1 MSKSFKKLVAIVSAI
16 AMVIAGITVQPQ
28 TANAAEALEWSE
40 LTDGLKKATI
50 KNTSTEEVRGVE
62 YKGFETDRSWGGDSK
77 WQGQAIVNDVTVEAG
92 QAYKVSLDVSSTPAK
107 KILVQTLSGGEYVE
121 KEYDTTVGH
130 IEQTFAA
137 NNDKVNI
144 VVAFG
149 SFSDDEVGTY
159 DVSISNLKLE
169 KTEKSEE
176 QIEKER
182 VEALLTGDEN
192 IAKGKTAF
200 SNSVKETGYQ
210 PEEAFDGNLGS
221 RYAAESY
228 ESGVTLGVDL
238 GKTYKV
244 SSVAFK
250 WEGAY
255 ATEYNIQV
263 SKDGKAYDTVKT
275 MTADKAETIEV
286 PLDEAVEARYVRIE
300 CVKNAINYG
309 YSLWEM
315 GVYGTEVAEVETT
328 TPVVEPGTVETTTP
342 AKQDETTTPAPVVP
356 TVPVAAEKDWSAE
369 DFIGSTD
376 ATYNDTYKAIKDGAI
391 NEIVNIQKA
400 DDTLGLYV
408 SFADADFGTITV
420 NGKAADIK
428 VAGAGIWFK
437 LSNFTDMYSDVV
449 ITNGAGTVK
458 ATLYVYNKNGVDNSK
473 KDDETTT
480 PAKPTV
486 APTTANGNVDESI
499 KAPEGLVH
507 APGEGLPYHFAWAA
521 VDGADGYNVYIDGV
535 YVTKVT
541 ENVADLDASMF
552 TKGAGEY
559 TVGVATVKENKTS
572 AITSIK
578 YTYAG
583 SGQPATT
590 KVSVTTTVAPVATT
604 VAPVITTVAPVTTP
618 SVPGQD
624 VDESIKAPEGL
635 VWAGNAN
642 LPYYF
647 AWAKADGIDS
657 YNVYV
662 DGTLVAN
669 VVDGS
674 VNLNESVFTKGSGE
688 YAIGIAAVKGNKTS
702 VITSIKYTY
711 AGSGQPATTKAPE
724 PSTAKP
730 TDVTVAPTAPGQ
742 DVDESIKAP
751 EGLVW
756 AGNANLPY
764 YFAWAPVV
772 GVDSYNVYVDGVYA
786 TNVNGNSV
794 NLEKSVFT
802 KGSGE
807 YTVGVAAVKGN
818 KVSNITSVKYTYTG
832 DGAITTTKAPEA
844 QPTAAPTTVAPTAKP
859 TVAPTTA
866 KPTTKPKETTTIDFT
881 TDSSIEKPFGL
892 DVSQASVGY
901 VNVVWGRGTIDCYNV
916 YVDGERRRTGISA
929 QALKLPVYTEGTHTI
944 AITTVVGKRE
954 SERLE
959 AQIQIT
965 GTGEKETEPE
975 TCPEELKPQLKENV
989 PLRDDRIAIELNNK
1003 TNGKYSDSEIYWC
1016 IVGNNANNQLCY
1028 MDKDGN
1034 MIPASESLNTVEVN
1048 GTKYANIYHTL
1059 AESDHVYAPTIRSGR
1074 MYLSYGKPVYVKF
1087 VGSTGYAGPD
1097 LNNPGDVNA
1106 NTLFEFAEFTIEGKH
1121 YWGNTTRVDY
1131 FCFPMV
1137 TRLIGGSLYGGY
1149 DNVVGD
1155 VGTRD
1160 EIFNAFK
1167 NEVPNEYKSLVRD
1180 DRIIAPCKSTFNVG
1194 KINGNYFDNYINEF
1208 WNKYAN
1214 EDLRFSSESGRFVGR
1229 VVGNQMRFTREG
1241 DSTVY
1246 YVDKPNTQEVLEGK
1260 GAFDR
1265 GNGVEK
1271 AIEAQLCAA
1280 FNRGVATEPENW
1292 YTPSKYYKNSVS
1304 NFYAG
1309 FFHEHSVLGKAY
1321 GFCYDDVNDQST
1333 LLQYDK
1339 ADALVIDLKW

>member
-1 MSKSFKKLVAIVSAI
+1 MSKSFKKLVAI

-40 LTDGLKKATI
+40 LTDGLGKATI
-50 KNTSTEEVRGVE
+50 KNTSTEEVRGAE

-77 WQGQAIVNDVTVEAG
+77 WQGQAKVNDVTVEAG

-342 AKQDETTTPAPVVP
+342 AKQDETTTPAKQDETTTPAPVVP

-486 APTTANGNVDESI
+486 APTTV
-499 KAPEGLVH
+499 AP
-507 APGEGLPYHFAWAA
+507 
-521 VDGADGYNVYIDGV
+521 
-535 YVTKVT
+535 
-541 ENVADLDASMF
+541 
-552 TKGAGEY
+552 
-559 TVGVATVKENKTS
+559 
-572 AITSIK
+572 
-578 YTYAG
+578 
-583 SGQPATT
+583 
-590 KVSVTTTVAPVATT
+590 TTVAPTT
-604 VAPVITTVAPVTTP
+604 VAPTTVAPTT
-618 SVPGQD
+618 V
-624 VDESIKAPEGL
+624 AP
-635 VWAGNAN
+635 
-642 LPYYF
+642 
-647 AWAKADGIDS
+647 
-657 YNVYV
+657 
-662 DGTLVAN
+662 T
-669 VVDGS
+669 
-674 VNLNESVFTKGSGE
+674 
-688 YAIGIAAVKGNKTS
+688 
-702 VITSIKYTY
+702 
-711 AGSGQPATTKAPE
+711 
-724 PSTAKP
+724 
-730 TDVTVAPTAPGQ
+730 TVAPTAKPT
-742 DVDESIKAP
+742 E
-751 EGLVW
+751 
-756 AGNANLPY
+756 
-764 YFAWAPVV
+764 
-772 GVDSYNVYVDGVYA
+772 
-786 TNVNGNSV
+786 T
-794 NLEKSVFT
+794 
-802 KGSGE
+802 
-807 YTVGVAAVKGN
+807 
-818 KVSNITSVKYTYTG
+818 
-832 DGAITTTKAPEA
+832 
-844 QPTAAPTTVAPTAKP
+844 PTAKPTETPTAKPTVAPTAKP
-859 TVAPTTA
+859 TVAPTTKAISTTAVPATVKKTTVKKTTVKATA
-866 KPTTKPKETTTIDFT
+866 KKLSSNKVKLSVKKVAGASKYSVQISTTKNFKKVVAKKTSKKAVFT
-881 TDSSIEKPFGL
+881 VKSKKLKGKKKL
-892 DVSQASVGY
+892 Y
-901 VNVVWGRGTIDCYNV
+901 VRVKV
-916 YVDGERRRTGISA
+916 YKKV
-929 QALKLPVYTEGTHTI
+929 
-944 AITTVVGKRE
+944 
-954 SERLE
+954 
-959 AQIQIT
+959 
-965 GTGEKETEPE
+965 
-975 TCPEELKPQLKENV
+975 
-989 PLRDDRIAIELNNK
+989 
-1003 TNGKYSDSEIYWC
+1003 NGKT
-1016 IVGNNANNQLCY
+1016 V
-1028 MDKDGN
+1028 
-1034 MIPASESLNTVEVN
+1034 ASQWSKA
-1048 GTKYANIYHTL
+1048 TK
-1059 AESDHVYAPTIRSGR
+1059 IR
-1074 MYLSYGKPVYVKF
+1074 VK
-1087 VGSTGYAGPD
+1087 
-1097 LNNPGDVNA
+1097 
-1106 NTLFEFAEFTIEGKH
+1106 K
-1121 YWGNTTRVDY
+1121 
-1131 FCFPMV
+1131 
-1137 TRLIGGSLYGGY
+1137 
-1149 DNVVGD
+1149 
-1155 VGTRD
+1155 
-1160 EIFNAFK
+1160 
-1167 NEVPNEYKSLVRD
+1167 
-1180 DRIIAPCKSTFNVG
+1180 
-1194 KINGNYFDNYINEF
+1194 
-1208 WNKYAN
+1208 
-1214 EDLRFSSESGRFVGR
+1214 
-1229 VVGNQMRFTREG
+1229 
-1241 DSTVY
+1241 
-1246 YVDKPNTQEVLEGK
+1246 
-1260 GAFDR
+1260 
-1265 GNGVEK
+1265 
-1271 AIEAQLCAA
+1271 
-1280 FNRGVATEPENW
+1280 
-1292 YTPSKYYKNSVS
+1292 
-1304 NFYAG
+1304 
-1309 FFHEHSVLGKAY
+1309 
-1321 GFCYDDVNDQST
+1321 
-1333 LLQYDK
+1333 
-1339 ADALVIDLKW
+1339 

>member
-1 MSKSFKKLVAIVSAI
+1 MSKSFKILVAIVSAI

-77 WQGQAIVNDVTVEAG
+77 WQGQAMIKDVTVEAG

-144 VVAFG
+144 IVAFG

-200 SNSVKETGYQ
+200 SNSVQETGYQ

-221 RYAAESY
+221 RYAAASY

-300 CVKNAINYG
+300 CVKNALNYG

-328 TPVVEPGTVETTTP
+328 TPVVEPGTVETTTPAKQDETTTP

-486 APTTANGNVDESI
+486 APTTV
-499 KAPEGLVH
+499 AP
-507 APGEGLPYHFAWAA
+507 
-521 VDGADGYNVYIDGV
+521 
-535 YVTKVT
+535 
-541 ENVADLDASMF
+541 
-552 TKGAGEY
+552 
-559 TVGVATVKENKTS
+559 
-572 AITSIK
+572 
-578 YTYAG
+578 
-583 SGQPATT
+583 
-590 KVSVTTTVAPVATT
+590 TTVAPTT
-604 VAPVITTVAPVTTP
+604 VAPTTVAPT
-618 SVPGQD
+618 
-624 VDESIKAPEGL
+624 
-635 VWAGNAN
+635 
-642 LPYYF
+642 
-647 AWAKADGIDS
+647 
-657 YNVYV
+657 
-662 DGTLVAN
+662 
-669 VVDGS
+669 
-674 VNLNESVFTKGSGE
+674 
-688 YAIGIAAVKGNKTS
+688 
-702 VITSIKYTY
+702 
-711 AGSGQPATTKAPE
+711 
-724 PSTAKP
+724 
-730 TDVTVAPTAPGQ
+730 TVAPT
-742 DVDESIKAP
+742 
-751 EGLVW
+751 
-756 AGNANLPY
+756 
-764 YFAWAPVV
+764 
-772 GVDSYNVYVDGVYA
+772 
-786 TNVNGNSV
+786 
-794 NLEKSVFT
+794 
-802 KGSGE
+802 
-807 YTVGVAAVKGN
+807 TV
-818 KVSNITSVKYTYTG
+818 
-832 DGAITTTKAPEA
+832 
-844 QPTAAPTTVAPTAKP
+844 APTTVAPTAKP
-859 TVAPTTA
+859 TVAPTTVAPTA
-866 KPTTKPKETTTIDFT
+866 KPTVAP
-881 TDSSIEKPFGL
+881 
-892 DVSQASVGY
+892 
-901 VNVVWGRGTIDCYNV
+901 
-916 YVDGERRRTGISA
+916 
-929 QALKLPVYTEGTHTI
+929 
-944 AITTVVGKRE
+944 TTVAPTTVAPTTKAISTTAVPTTVKKTTVKKTTVKATAKKLSSNKVKLSVKKVAGASKYAVQISTTKNFKKVVAKKTSKKAVFTVKSKKLKGKKKLYVRV
-954 SERLE
+954 
-959 AQIQIT
+959 
-965 GTGEKETEPE
+965 KVY
-975 TCPEELKPQLKENV
+975 KKV
-989 PLRDDRIAIELNNK
+989 
-1003 TNGKYSDSEIYWC
+1003 NGKT
-1016 IVGNNANNQLCY
+1016 V
-1028 MDKDGN
+1028 
-1034 MIPASESLNTVEVN
+1034 ASQWSKA
-1048 GTKYANIYHTL
+1048 TK
-1059 AESDHVYAPTIRSGR
+1059 IR
-1074 MYLSYGKPVYVKF
+1074 
-1087 VGSTGYAGPD
+1087 
-1097 LNNPGDVNA
+1097 
-1106 NTLFEFAEFTIEGKH
+1106 
-1121 YWGNTTRVDY
+1121 
-1131 FCFPMV
+1131 
-1137 TRLIGGSLYGGY
+1137 
-1149 DNVVGD
+1149 
-1155 VGTRD
+1155 
-1160 EIFNAFK
+1160 
-1167 NEVPNEYKSLVRD
+1167 
-1180 DRIIAPCKSTFNVG
+1180 
-1194 KINGNYFDNYINEF
+1194 
-1208 WNKYAN
+1208 
-1214 EDLRFSSESGRFVGR
+1214 
-1229 VVGNQMRFTREG
+1229 
-1241 DSTVY
+1241 
-1246 YVDKPNTQEVLEGK
+1246 
-1260 GAFDR
+1260 
-1265 GNGVEK
+1265 
-1271 AIEAQLCAA
+1271 
-1280 FNRGVATEPENW
+1280 
-1292 YTPSKYYKNSVS
+1292 
-1304 NFYAG
+1304 
-1309 FFHEHSVLGKAY
+1309 
-1321 GFCYDDVNDQST
+1321 
-1333 LLQYDK
+1333 
-1339 ADALVIDLKW
+1339 LKK

>member
-342 AKQDETTTPAPVVP
+342 AKQDETTTPAKQDETTTPAPVVP

-486 APTTANGNVDESI
+486 APTTV
-499 KAPEGLVH
+499 AP
-507 APGEGLPYHFAWAA
+507 
-521 VDGADGYNVYIDGV
+521 
-535 YVTKVT
+535 
-541 ENVADLDASMF
+541 
-552 TKGAGEY
+552 
-559 TVGVATVKENKTS
+559 
-572 AITSIK
+572 
-578 YTYAG
+578 
-583 SGQPATT
+583 
-590 KVSVTTTVAPVATT
+590 TTVAPTT
-604 VAPVITTVAPVTTP
+604 VAPTTVAPT
-618 SVPGQD
+618 
-624 VDESIKAPEGL
+624 
-635 VWAGNAN
+635 
-642 LPYYF
+642 
-647 AWAKADGIDS
+647 
-657 YNVYV
+657 
-662 DGTLVAN
+662 
-669 VVDGS
+669 
-674 VNLNESVFTKGSGE
+674 
-688 YAIGIAAVKGNKTS
+688 
-702 VITSIKYTY
+702 
-711 AGSGQPATTKAPE
+711 
-724 PSTAKP
+724 
-730 TDVTVAPTAPGQ
+730 TVAPTAKPT
-742 DVDESIKAP
+742 E
-751 EGLVW
+751 
-756 AGNANLPY
+756 
-764 YFAWAPVV
+764 
-772 GVDSYNVYVDGVYA
+772 
-786 TNVNGNSV
+786 T
-794 NLEKSVFT
+794 
-802 KGSGE
+802 
-807 YTVGVAAVKGN
+807 
-818 KVSNITSVKYTYTG
+818 
-832 DGAITTTKAPEA
+832 
-844 QPTAAPTTVAPTAKP
+844 PTAKPTETPTAKPTVAPTAKP
-859 TVAPTTA
+859 TVAPTTKAISTTAVPATVKKTTVKATA
-866 KPTTKPKETTTIDFT
+866 KKLSSNKVKLSVKKVAGASKYAVQISTTKNFKKVVAKKTSKKAVFT
-881 TDSSIEKPFGL
+881 VKSKKLKGKKKL
-892 DVSQASVGY
+892 Y
-901 VNVVWGRGTIDCYNV
+901 VRVKV
-916 YVDGERRRTGISA
+916 YKKV
-929 QALKLPVYTEGTHTI
+929 
-944 AITTVVGKRE
+944 
-954 SERLE
+954 
-959 AQIQIT
+959 
-965 GTGEKETEPE
+965 
-975 TCPEELKPQLKENV
+975 
-989 PLRDDRIAIELNNK
+989 
-1003 TNGKYSDSEIYWC
+1003 NGKT
-1016 IVGNNANNQLCY
+1016 V
-1028 MDKDGN
+1028 
-1034 MIPASESLNTVEVN
+1034 ASQWSKA
-1048 GTKYANIYHTL
+1048 TK
-1059 AESDHVYAPTIRSGR
+1059 IR
-1074 MYLSYGKPVYVKF
+1074 
-1087 VGSTGYAGPD
+1087 
-1097 LNNPGDVNA
+1097 
-1106 NTLFEFAEFTIEGKH
+1106 
-1121 YWGNTTRVDY
+1121 
-1131 FCFPMV
+1131 
-1137 TRLIGGSLYGGY
+1137 
-1149 DNVVGD
+1149 
-1155 VGTRD
+1155 
-1160 EIFNAFK
+1160 
-1167 NEVPNEYKSLVRD
+1167 
-1180 DRIIAPCKSTFNVG
+1180 
-1194 KINGNYFDNYINEF
+1194 
-1208 WNKYAN
+1208 
-1214 EDLRFSSESGRFVGR
+1214 
-1229 VVGNQMRFTREG
+1229 
-1241 DSTVY
+1241 
-1246 YVDKPNTQEVLEGK
+1246 
-1260 GAFDR
+1260 
-1265 GNGVEK
+1265 
-1271 AIEAQLCAA
+1271 
-1280 FNRGVATEPENW
+1280 
-1292 YTPSKYYKNSVS
+1292 
-1304 NFYAG
+1304 
-1309 FFHEHSVLGKAY
+1309 
-1321 GFCYDDVNDQST
+1321 
-1333 LLQYDK
+1333 
-1339 ADALVIDLKW
+1339 LKK

>member
-342 AKQDETTTPAPVVP
+342 AKQDETTTPAKQDETTTPAPVVP

-486 APTTANGNVDESI
+486 APTTV
-499 KAPEGLVH
+499 AP
-507 APGEGLPYHFAWAA
+507 
-521 VDGADGYNVYIDGV
+521 
-535 YVTKVT
+535 
-541 ENVADLDASMF
+541 
-552 TKGAGEY
+552 
-559 TVGVATVKENKTS
+559 
-572 AITSIK
+572 
-578 YTYAG
+578 
-583 SGQPATT
+583 
-590 KVSVTTTVAPVATT
+590 TTVAPTT
-604 VAPVITTVAPVTTP
+604 VAPTTVAPT
-618 SVPGQD
+618 
-624 VDESIKAPEGL
+624 
-635 VWAGNAN
+635 
-642 LPYYF
+642 
-647 AWAKADGIDS
+647 
-657 YNVYV
+657 
-662 DGTLVAN
+662 
-669 VVDGS
+669 
-674 VNLNESVFTKGSGE
+674 
-688 YAIGIAAVKGNKTS
+688 
-702 VITSIKYTY
+702 
-711 AGSGQPATTKAPE
+711 
-724 PSTAKP
+724 
-730 TDVTVAPTAPGQ
+730 TVAPTAKPT
-742 DVDESIKAP
+742 ETPPAKP
-751 EGLVW
+751 TE
-756 AGNANLPY
+756 
-764 YFAWAPVV
+764 
-772 GVDSYNVYVDGVYA
+772 
-786 TNVNGNSV
+786 T
-794 NLEKSVFT
+794 
-802 KGSGE
+802 
-807 YTVGVAAVKGN
+807 
-818 KVSNITSVKYTYTG
+818 
-832 DGAITTTKAPEA
+832 
-844 QPTAAPTTVAPTAKP
+844 PTAKPTVAPTAKP
-859 TVAPTTA
+859 TVAPTTKAISTTAVPATVKKTTVKKTTVKATA
-866 KPTTKPKETTTIDFT
+866 KKLSSNKVKLSVKKVAGASKYSVQISTTKNFKKVVAKKTSKKAVFT
-881 TDSSIEKPFGL
+881 VKSKKLKGKKKL
-892 DVSQASVGY
+892 Y
-901 VNVVWGRGTIDCYNV
+901 VRVKV
-916 YVDGERRRTGISA
+916 YKKV
-929 QALKLPVYTEGTHTI
+929 
-944 AITTVVGKRE
+944 
-954 SERLE
+954 
-959 AQIQIT
+959 
-965 GTGEKETEPE
+965 
-975 TCPEELKPQLKENV
+975 
-989 PLRDDRIAIELNNK
+989 
-1003 TNGKYSDSEIYWC
+1003 NGKT
-1016 IVGNNANNQLCY
+1016 V
-1028 MDKDGN
+1028 
-1034 MIPASESLNTVEVN
+1034 ASQWSKA
-1048 GTKYANIYHTL
+1048 TK
-1059 AESDHVYAPTIRSGR
+1059 IR
-1074 MYLSYGKPVYVKF
+1074 VK
-1087 VGSTGYAGPD
+1087 
-1097 LNNPGDVNA
+1097 
-1106 NTLFEFAEFTIEGKH
+1106 K
-1121 YWGNTTRVDY
+1121 
-1131 FCFPMV
+1131 
-1137 TRLIGGSLYGGY
+1137 
-1149 DNVVGD
+1149 
-1155 VGTRD
+1155 
-1160 EIFNAFK
+1160 
-1167 NEVPNEYKSLVRD
+1167 
-1180 DRIIAPCKSTFNVG
+1180 
-1194 KINGNYFDNYINEF
+1194 
-1208 WNKYAN
+1208 
-1214 EDLRFSSESGRFVGR
+1214 
-1229 VVGNQMRFTREG
+1229 
-1241 DSTVY
+1241 
-1246 YVDKPNTQEVLEGK
+1246 
-1260 GAFDR
+1260 
-1265 GNGVEK
+1265 
-1271 AIEAQLCAA
+1271 
-1280 FNRGVATEPENW
+1280 
-1292 YTPSKYYKNSVS
+1292 
-1304 NFYAG
+1304 
-1309 FFHEHSVLGKAY
+1309 
-1321 GFCYDDVNDQST
+1321 
-1333 LLQYDK
+1333 
-1339 ADALVIDLKW
+1339 

>member
-342 AKQDETTTPAPVVP
+342 AKQDETTTPAKQDETTTPAPVVP

-486 APTTANGNVDESI
+486 APTTV
-499 KAPEGLVH
+499 AP
-507 APGEGLPYHFAWAA
+507 
-521 VDGADGYNVYIDGV
+521 
-535 YVTKVT
+535 
-541 ENVADLDASMF
+541 
-552 TKGAGEY
+552 
-559 TVGVATVKENKTS
+559 
-572 AITSIK
+572 
-578 YTYAG
+578 
-583 SGQPATT
+583 
-590 KVSVTTTVAPVATT
+590 TTVAPTT
-604 VAPVITTVAPVTTP
+604 VAPTTVAPT
-618 SVPGQD
+618 
-624 VDESIKAPEGL
+624 
-635 VWAGNAN
+635 
-642 LPYYF
+642 
-647 AWAKADGIDS
+647 
-657 YNVYV
+657 
-662 DGTLVAN
+662 
-669 VVDGS
+669 
-674 VNLNESVFTKGSGE
+674 
-688 YAIGIAAVKGNKTS
+688 
-702 VITSIKYTY
+702 
-711 AGSGQPATTKAPE
+711 
-724 PSTAKP
+724 
-730 TDVTVAPTAPGQ
+730 TVAPTAKPT
-742 DVDESIKAP
+742 E
-751 EGLVW
+751 
-756 AGNANLPY
+756 
-764 YFAWAPVV
+764 
-772 GVDSYNVYVDGVYA
+772 
-786 TNVNGNSV
+786 T
-794 NLEKSVFT
+794 
-802 KGSGE
+802 
-807 YTVGVAAVKGN
+807 
-818 KVSNITSVKYTYTG
+818 
-832 DGAITTTKAPEA
+832 
-844 QPTAAPTTVAPTAKP
+844 PTAKPTETPTAKPTVAPTAKP
-859 TVAPTTA
+859 TVAPTTKAISTTAVLATVKKTTVKATA
-866 KPTTKPKETTTIDFT
+866 KKLSSNKVKLSVKKVAGASKYAVQISTTKNFKKVVAKKTSKKAVFT
-881 TDSSIEKPFGL
+881 VKSKKLKGKKKL
-892 DVSQASVGY
+892 Y
-901 VNVVWGRGTIDCYNV
+901 VRVKV
-916 YVDGERRRTGISA
+916 YKKV
-929 QALKLPVYTEGTHTI
+929 
-944 AITTVVGKRE
+944 
-954 SERLE
+954 
-959 AQIQIT
+959 
-965 GTGEKETEPE
+965 
-975 TCPEELKPQLKENV
+975 
-989 PLRDDRIAIELNNK
+989 
-1003 TNGKYSDSEIYWC
+1003 NGKT
-1016 IVGNNANNQLCY
+1016 V
-1028 MDKDGN
+1028 
-1034 MIPASESLNTVEVN
+1034 ASQWSKA
-1048 GTKYANIYHTL
+1048 TK
-1059 AESDHVYAPTIRSGR
+1059 IR
-1074 MYLSYGKPVYVKF
+1074 
-1087 VGSTGYAGPD
+1087 
-1097 LNNPGDVNA
+1097 
-1106 NTLFEFAEFTIEGKH
+1106 
-1121 YWGNTTRVDY
+1121 
-1131 FCFPMV
+1131 
-1137 TRLIGGSLYGGY
+1137 
-1149 DNVVGD
+1149 
-1155 VGTRD
+1155 
-1160 EIFNAFK
+1160 
-1167 NEVPNEYKSLVRD
+1167 
-1180 DRIIAPCKSTFNVG
+1180 
-1194 KINGNYFDNYINEF
+1194 
-1208 WNKYAN
+1208 
-1214 EDLRFSSESGRFVGR
+1214 
-1229 VVGNQMRFTREG
+1229 
-1241 DSTVY
+1241 
-1246 YVDKPNTQEVLEGK
+1246 
-1260 GAFDR
+1260 
-1265 GNGVEK
+1265 
-1271 AIEAQLCAA
+1271 
-1280 FNRGVATEPENW
+1280 
-1292 YTPSKYYKNSVS
+1292 
-1304 NFYAG
+1304 
-1309 FFHEHSVLGKAY
+1309 
-1321 GFCYDDVNDQST
+1321 
-1333 LLQYDK
+1333 
-1339 ADALVIDLKW
+1339 LKK

>member
-342 AKQDETTTPAPVVP
+342 AKQDETTTPAKQDETTTPAPVVP

-486 APTTANGNVDESI
+486 APTTV
-499 KAPEGLVH
+499 AP
-507 APGEGLPYHFAWAA
+507 
-521 VDGADGYNVYIDGV
+521 
-535 YVTKVT
+535 
-541 ENVADLDASMF
+541 
-552 TKGAGEY
+552 
-559 TVGVATVKENKTS
+559 
-572 AITSIK
+572 
-578 YTYAG
+578 
-583 SGQPATT
+583 
-590 KVSVTTTVAPVATT
+590 TTVAPTT
-604 VAPVITTVAPVTTP
+604 VAPTTVAPTT
-618 SVPGQD
+618 V
-624 VDESIKAPEGL
+624 AP
-635 VWAGNAN
+635 
-642 LPYYF
+642 
-647 AWAKADGIDS
+647 
-657 YNVYV
+657 
-662 DGTLVAN
+662 T
-669 VVDGS
+669 
-674 VNLNESVFTKGSGE
+674 
-688 YAIGIAAVKGNKTS
+688 
-702 VITSIKYTY
+702 
-711 AGSGQPATTKAPE
+711 
-724 PSTAKP
+724 
-730 TDVTVAPTAPGQ
+730 TVAPTAKPT
-742 DVDESIKAP
+742 E
-751 EGLVW
+751 
-756 AGNANLPY
+756 
-764 YFAWAPVV
+764 
-772 GVDSYNVYVDGVYA
+772 
-786 TNVNGNSV
+786 T
-794 NLEKSVFT
+794 
-802 KGSGE
+802 
-807 YTVGVAAVKGN
+807 
-818 KVSNITSVKYTYTG
+818 
-832 DGAITTTKAPEA
+832 
-844 QPTAAPTTVAPTAKP
+844 PTAKPTVAPTAKP
-859 TVAPTTA
+859 TVAPTTKAISTTAVPATVKKTTVKKTTVKATA
-866 KPTTKPKETTTIDFT
+866 KKLSSNKVKLSVKKVAGASKYSVQISTTKNFKKVVAKKTSKKAVFT
-881 TDSSIEKPFGL
+881 VKSKKLKGKKKL
-892 DVSQASVGY
+892 Y
-901 VNVVWGRGTIDCYNV
+901 VRVKV
-916 YVDGERRRTGISA
+916 YKKV
-929 QALKLPVYTEGTHTI
+929 
-944 AITTVVGKRE
+944 
-954 SERLE
+954 
-959 AQIQIT
+959 
-965 GTGEKETEPE
+965 
-975 TCPEELKPQLKENV
+975 
-989 PLRDDRIAIELNNK
+989 
-1003 TNGKYSDSEIYWC
+1003 NGKT
-1016 IVGNNANNQLCY
+1016 V
-1028 MDKDGN
+1028 
-1034 MIPASESLNTVEVN
+1034 ASQWSKA
-1048 GTKYANIYHTL
+1048 TK
-1059 AESDHVYAPTIRSGR
+1059 IR
-1074 MYLSYGKPVYVKF
+1074 VK
-1087 VGSTGYAGPD
+1087 
-1097 LNNPGDVNA
+1097 
-1106 NTLFEFAEFTIEGKH
+1106 K
-1121 YWGNTTRVDY
+1121 
-1131 FCFPMV
+1131 
-1137 TRLIGGSLYGGY
+1137 
-1149 DNVVGD
+1149 
-1155 VGTRD
+1155 
-1160 EIFNAFK
+1160 
-1167 NEVPNEYKSLVRD
+1167 
-1180 DRIIAPCKSTFNVG
+1180 
-1194 KINGNYFDNYINEF
+1194 
-1208 WNKYAN
+1208 
-1214 EDLRFSSESGRFVGR
+1214 
-1229 VVGNQMRFTREG
+1229 
-1241 DSTVY
+1241 
-1246 YVDKPNTQEVLEGK
+1246 
-1260 GAFDR
+1260 
-1265 GNGVEK
+1265 
-1271 AIEAQLCAA
+1271 
-1280 FNRGVATEPENW
+1280 
-1292 YTPSKYYKNSVS
+1292 
-1304 NFYAG
+1304 
-1309 FFHEHSVLGKAY
+1309 
-1321 GFCYDDVNDQST
+1321 
-1333 LLQYDK
+1333 
-1339 ADALVIDLKW
+1339 

>member
-77 WQGQAIVNDVTVEAG
+77 WQGQAMVKDVTVEAG

-144 VVAFG
+144 IVAFG

-200 SNSVKETGYQ
+200 SNSVQETGYQ

-221 RYAAESY
+221 RYAAASY

-300 CVKNAINYG
+300 CVKNALNYG

-328 TPVVEPGTVETTTP
+328 TPVVEPGTVETTTPAKQDETTTP

-486 APTTANGNVDESI
+486 APTTV
-499 KAPEGLVH
+499 AP
-507 APGEGLPYHFAWAA
+507 
-521 VDGADGYNVYIDGV
+521 
-535 YVTKVT
+535 
-541 ENVADLDASMF
+541 
-552 TKGAGEY
+552 
-559 TVGVATVKENKTS
+559 
-572 AITSIK
+572 
-578 YTYAG
+578 
-583 SGQPATT
+583 
-590 KVSVTTTVAPVATT
+590 TTVAPTT
-604 VAPVITTVAPVTTP
+604 VAPTTVAPT
-618 SVPGQD
+618 
-624 VDESIKAPEGL
+624 
-635 VWAGNAN
+635 
-642 LPYYF
+642 
-647 AWAKADGIDS
+647 
-657 YNVYV
+657 
-662 DGTLVAN
+662 
-669 VVDGS
+669 
-674 VNLNESVFTKGSGE
+674 
-688 YAIGIAAVKGNKTS
+688 
-702 VITSIKYTY
+702 
-711 AGSGQPATTKAPE
+711 
-724 PSTAKP
+724 
-730 TDVTVAPTAPGQ
+730 TVAPTTVAPTT
-742 DVDESIKAP
+742 VAP
-751 EGLVW
+751 
-756 AGNANLPY
+756 
-764 YFAWAPVV
+764 
-772 GVDSYNVYVDGVYA
+772 
-786 TNVNGNSV
+786 T
-794 NLEKSVFT
+794 
-802 KGSGE
+802 
-807 YTVGVAAVKGN
+807 TV
-818 KVSNITSVKYTYTG
+818 TP
-832 DGAITTTKAPEA
+832 TTV
-844 QPTAAPTTVAPTAKP
+844 APTTVAPTAKP
-859 TVAPTTA
+859 TVAPTTVAPTA
-866 KPTTKPKETTTIDFT
+866 KPTVAP
-881 TDSSIEKPFGL
+881 
-892 DVSQASVGY
+892 
-901 VNVVWGRGTIDCYNV
+901 
-916 YVDGERRRTGISA
+916 
-929 QALKLPVYTEGTHTI
+929 
-944 AITTVVGKRE
+944 TTVAPTTKAISTTAVPTTVKKTTVKKTTVKATAKKLSSNKVKLSVKKVAGASKYAVQISTTKNFKKVVAKKTSKKAVFTVKSKKLKGKKKLYVRV
-954 SERLE
+954 
-959 AQIQIT
+959 
-965 GTGEKETEPE
+965 KVY
-975 TCPEELKPQLKENV
+975 KKV
-989 PLRDDRIAIELNNK
+989 
-1003 TNGKYSDSEIYWC
+1003 NGKT
-1016 IVGNNANNQLCY
+1016 V
-1028 MDKDGN
+1028 
-1034 MIPASESLNTVEVN
+1034 ASQWSKA
-1048 GTKYANIYHTL
+1048 TK
-1059 AESDHVYAPTIRSGR
+1059 IR
-1074 MYLSYGKPVYVKF
+1074 
-1087 VGSTGYAGPD
+1087 
-1097 LNNPGDVNA
+1097 
-1106 NTLFEFAEFTIEGKH
+1106 
-1121 YWGNTTRVDY
+1121 
-1131 FCFPMV
+1131 
-1137 TRLIGGSLYGGY
+1137 
-1149 DNVVGD
+1149 
-1155 VGTRD
+1155 
-1160 EIFNAFK
+1160 
-1167 NEVPNEYKSLVRD
+1167 
-1180 DRIIAPCKSTFNVG
+1180 
-1194 KINGNYFDNYINEF
+1194 
-1208 WNKYAN
+1208 
-1214 EDLRFSSESGRFVGR
+1214 
-1229 VVGNQMRFTREG
+1229 
-1241 DSTVY
+1241 
-1246 YVDKPNTQEVLEGK
+1246 
-1260 GAFDR
+1260 
-1265 GNGVEK
+1265 
-1271 AIEAQLCAA
+1271 
-1280 FNRGVATEPENW
+1280 
-1292 YTPSKYYKNSVS
+1292 
-1304 NFYAG
+1304 
-1309 FFHEHSVLGKAY
+1309 
-1321 GFCYDDVNDQST
+1321 
-1333 LLQYDK
+1333 
-1339 ADALVIDLKW
+1339 LKK

>member
-275 MTADKAETIEV
+275 MTADEAETIEV

-486 APTTANGNVDESI
+486 APTTV
-499 KAPEGLVH
+499 AP
-507 APGEGLPYHFAWAA
+507 
-521 VDGADGYNVYIDGV
+521 
-535 YVTKVT
+535 
-541 ENVADLDASMF
+541 
-552 TKGAGEY
+552 
-559 TVGVATVKENKTS
+559 
-572 AITSIK
+572 
-578 YTYAG
+578 
-583 SGQPATT
+583 
-590 KVSVTTTVAPVATT
+590 TTVAPTT
-604 VAPVITTVAPVTTP
+604 VAPTTVAPTT
-618 SVPGQD
+618 V
-624 VDESIKAPEGL
+624 AP
-635 VWAGNAN
+635 
-642 LPYYF
+642 
-647 AWAKADGIDS
+647 
-657 YNVYV
+657 
-662 DGTLVAN
+662 TTVA
-669 VVDGS
+669 
-674 VNLNESVFTKGSGE
+674 
-688 YAIGIAAVKGNKTS
+688 
-702 VITSIKYTY
+702 
-711 AGSGQPATTKAPE
+711 PTTVAP
-724 PSTAKP
+724 T
-730 TDVTVAPTAPGQ
+730 TVAPTAKPT
-742 DVDESIKAP
+742 E
-751 EGLVW
+751 
-756 AGNANLPY
+756 
-764 YFAWAPVV
+764 
-772 GVDSYNVYVDGVYA
+772 
-786 TNVNGNSV
+786 T
-794 NLEKSVFT
+794 
-802 KGSGE
+802 
-807 YTVGVAAVKGN
+807 
-818 KVSNITSVKYTYTG
+818 
-832 DGAITTTKAPEA
+832 
-844 QPTAAPTTVAPTAKP
+844 PTAKPTETPTAKPTVAPTAKP
-859 TVAPTTA
+859 TVAPTTKAISTTAVPATVKKTTVKATA
-866 KPTTKPKETTTIDFT
+866 KKLSSNKVKLSVKKVAGASKYAVQISTTKNFKKVVAKKTSKKAVFT
-881 TDSSIEKPFGL
+881 VKSKKLKGKKKL
-892 DVSQASVGY
+892 Y
-901 VNVVWGRGTIDCYNV
+901 VRVKV
-916 YVDGERRRTGISA
+916 YKKV
-929 QALKLPVYTEGTHTI
+929 
-944 AITTVVGKRE
+944 
-954 SERLE
+954 
-959 AQIQIT
+959 
-965 GTGEKETEPE
+965 
-975 TCPEELKPQLKENV
+975 
-989 PLRDDRIAIELNNK
+989 
-1003 TNGKYSDSEIYWC
+1003 NGKT
-1016 IVGNNANNQLCY
+1016 V
-1028 MDKDGN
+1028 
-1034 MIPASESLNTVEVN
+1034 ASQWSKA
-1048 GTKYANIYHTL
+1048 TK
-1059 AESDHVYAPTIRSGR
+1059 IR
-1074 MYLSYGKPVYVKF
+1074 
-1087 VGSTGYAGPD
+1087 
-1097 LNNPGDVNA
+1097 
-1106 NTLFEFAEFTIEGKH
+1106 
-1121 YWGNTTRVDY
+1121 
-1131 FCFPMV
+1131 
-1137 TRLIGGSLYGGY
+1137 
-1149 DNVVGD
+1149 
-1155 VGTRD
+1155 
-1160 EIFNAFK
+1160 
-1167 NEVPNEYKSLVRD
+1167 
-1180 DRIIAPCKSTFNVG
+1180 
-1194 KINGNYFDNYINEF
+1194 
-1208 WNKYAN
+1208 
-1214 EDLRFSSESGRFVGR
+1214 
-1229 VVGNQMRFTREG
+1229 
-1241 DSTVY
+1241 
-1246 YVDKPNTQEVLEGK
+1246 
-1260 GAFDR
+1260 
-1265 GNGVEK
+1265 
-1271 AIEAQLCAA
+1271 
-1280 FNRGVATEPENW
+1280 
-1292 YTPSKYYKNSVS
+1292 
-1304 NFYAG
+1304 
-1309 FFHEHSVLGKAY
+1309 
-1321 GFCYDDVNDQST
+1321 
-1333 LLQYDK
+1333 
-1339 ADALVIDLKW
+1339 LKK